1 MPRYSIGKSQ
11 RDAFTLVTTPGPSE
25 YKIPSKIGQEAPKF
39 TIPGRN
45 EPNPK
50 SCENTPSPW
59 TYTPNKN
66 NS

>member
-11 RDAFTLVTTPGPSE
+11 RDAFTLVASPGPSE

-45 EPNPK
+45 CPNSK
-50 SCENTPSPW
+50 T
-59 TYTPNKN
+59 
-66 NS
+66 

>member
-11 RDAFTLVTTPGPSE
+11 RDAFTLVASPGPSE

-45 EPNPK
+45 NPNSK
-50 SCENTPSPW
+50 TEVNTPGP
-59 TYTPNKN
+59 
-66 NS
+66 